1 MPIRMDKRE
10 GRRAPVRAGASPF
23 SGMTWERAR
32 FFLLLGFLLLC
43 LFGGGAARA
52 DVTSLLYL
60 RPAAI
65 VCLVALLLSPGEWEF
80 RRFRTLFILFALF
93 AATML
98 VQLIPLPPGLWASL
112 PGFARYTEAAA
123 AAGVAEPWRPIS
135 LAPDLTLNS
144 LLALLPCLVVLVGF
158 AGIRNSQRRLL
169 LPVLIGFVAVDALLS
184 VAQFAGGPE
193 SRAYL
198 YAVTNTEAPV
208 GFFSN
213 RNHNAAF
220 LAMGFPM
227 LAIWVG
233 TPAPS
238 RQYQRSRSW
247 IALAFGL
254 LLVPMILATGSR
266 AGVVAGAIGLGIA
279 LWLAPSFTSSWER
292 RWRIA
297 FRVATALIP
306 ILLVVLTIY
315 TNRALSI
322 FRMTD
327 ANALG
332 ADLRFEALPV
342 LADMLRTFSPQ
353 GIGYGAFDPVYRGF
367 EPDSLLTTE
376 YFNHAHNDLIELLL
390 TGGALALLL
399 LLVFVAWW
407 GRRTVRSLIAGDG
420 QRTSEKLARLGG
432 VMILI
437 LLGASLVDYPLRTP
451 LLAAVF
457 TLACCWLATPAG
469 AAAAETAD
477 DGAAPGEA
485 RPLPRP
491 RSRPGLAR
499 SAVLVVAAAG
509 AGWLTLGVTSAA
521 IFGRTRPSLV
531 AWWPLDATAHATR
544 AARVLERGPR
554 PAREAMAAAVAD
566 ARAALLREPVNAV
579 AARTLGLLLAIQGN
593 EAQANRLMRYSES
606 LSRRDTITQLWMI
619 ESDVRRNDIAGAL
632 RHYDR
637 ALRTSG
643 NARELLFP
651 ILIEAAASE
660 GVAQPLARLVATR
673 PRWWP
678 DFVARLV
685 ATGRSA
691 GAIETILLALRLD
704 PGVPAERSLL
714 AGAIHRLVEIGDY
727 RRALDLYRRT
737 GGPAGGF
744 VRNGDFEAENRFAPL
759 DWVLGDGG
767 GAGGIMQPGAG
778 GSGRALLMVVEA
790 GSAGGTVARQLLILP
805 AGSYRFSA
813 VAGRI
818 SGAPLEWPRV
828 TISCVRTNASLLD
841 LRLPAAAADGQPVAQ
856 DFTVGG
862 ACPAQWLIIAAPRP
876 TGESGPWIDR
886 IVVQP
891 RR

>member
-1 MPIRMDKRE
+1 MPTRTDGRG
-10 GRRAPVRAGASPF
+10 GRRAPVRAASSPF
-23 SGMTWERAR
+23 TGVPWESAR

-43 LFGGGAARA
+43 LLGGGAARA
-52 DVTSLLYL
+52 DVESLLYL

-80 RRFRTLFILFALF
+80 RRFRTLFILLALF

-112 PGFARYTEAAA
+112 PGFAPYTEAAA

-158 AGIRNSQRRLL
+158 AGIREGQRRLL

-198 YAVTNTEAPV
+198 YAITNTEAPV
-208 GFFSN
+208 GLFSN
-213 RNHNAAF
+213 RNHNAVC
-220 LAMGFPM
+220 LAMAFPM

-233 TPAPS
+233 MPAPN

-266 AGVVAGAIGLGIA
+266 AGAVAGAIGLAIA

-297 FRVATALIP
+297 SRIAMALIP

-315 TNRALSI
+315 TNRALSF

-332 ADLRFEALPV
+332 GDLRFEALPV
-342 LADMLRTFSPQ
+342 LGDMLRTFSPQ
-353 GIGYGAFDPVYRGF
+353 GIGFGAFDPVYRGF
-367 EPDSLLTTE
+367 EPDTLLTTE

-390 TGGALALLL
+390 TGGVLALLL

-407 GRRTVRSLIAGDG
+407 GRRMVRSLIAGDR
-420 QRTSEKLARLGG
+420 QRISGKLAQLGG

-451 LLAAVF
+451 LLAAIF
-457 TLACCWLATPAG
+457 TIACCWLATPS
-469 AAAAETAD
+469 AAETAD

-491 RSRPGLAR
+491 RSRPGLVR
-499 SAVLVVAAAG
+499 IAVLVVAAAG
-509 AGWLTLGVTSAA
+509 VGWLTLGVTSAA

-544 AARVLERGPR
+544 AARVVESGPR
-554 PAREAMAAAVAD
+554 PARVAIAAAVAD

-579 AARTLGLLLAIQGN
+579 AARTLGLLMAMQGN
-593 EAQANRLMRYSES
+593 EVRANRLMRYAEA

-619 ESDVRRNDIAGAL
+619 ESDVRRNDIVGAL

-637 ALRTSG
+637 ALRTSD

-651 ILIEAAASE
+651 ILIQAAASE
-660 GVAQPLARLVATR
+660 GVTQPLARLVATR
-673 PRWWP
+673 PRWWQG
-678 DFVARLV
+678 FVTRLV
-685 ATGRSA
+685 TEGRSA
-691 GAIETILLALRLD
+691 AAIEAIVVALRLD

-714 AGAIHRLVEIGDY
+714 VGAIRRLVEIGDY

-737 GGPAGGF
+737 GGPADGF

-767 GAGGIMQPGAG
+767 GAGGIMQPRIAG
-778 GSGRALLMVVEA
+778 GGRALLMVVEA

-818 SGAPLEWPRV
+818 SGPPQERPRV

-841 LRLPAAAADGQPVAQ
+841 LRLPAAAAGGQPVTQ

-862 ACPAQWLIIAAPRP
+862 ACPAQWLIVAAPRP
-876 TGESGPWIDR
+876 TGEDGPWIDR

>member
-1 MPIRMDKRE
+1 
-10 GRRAPVRAGASPF
+10 
-23 SGMTWERAR
+23 MTWESAR
-32 FFLLLGFLLLC
+32 FFVLVGFLLLC

-65 VCLVALLLSPGEWEF
+65 VCLVVLLLSPGEWEF
-80 RRFRTLFILFALF
+80 RRFRTLFILFGLF

-98 VQLIPLPPGLWASL
+98 VQLIPLPPALWAGL
-112 PGFARYTEAAA
+112 PGAGRYTEAAA

-158 AGIRNSQRRLL
+158 AAISEGQRRLL

-198 YAVTNTEAPV
+198 YAVTNAEAPV
-208 GFFSN
+208 GVFSN

-220 LAMGFPM
+220 LAMALPM

-233 TPAPS
+233 TPAAS
-238 RQYQRSRSW
+238 RQYQRSRNW

-266 AGVVAGAIGLGIA
+266 AGIVAGAIGLAMA
-279 LWLAPSFTSSWER
+279 LWLAPSFTSGWER
-292 RWRIA
+292 RWRIV
-297 FRVATALIP
+297 FRIAMALVP

-315 TNRALSI
+315 TNRALSF

-332 ADLRFEALPV
+332 DDLRFEALPV
-342 LADMLRTFSPQ
+342 LGDMLRTFSPQ
-353 GIGYGAFDPVYRGF
+353 GIGFGAFDPVYRGF
-367 EPDSLLTTE
+367 EPDTLLTTE
-376 YFNHAHNDLIELLL
+376 YFNHAHNDLIELPL
-390 TGGALALLL
+390 TGGILALLL
-399 LLVFVAWW
+399 LLVLVAWW
-407 GRRTVRSLIAGDG
+407 GRRMVRSLIAGDR
-420 QRTSEKLARLGG
+420 QRISEKLARLGG

-437 LLGASLVDYPLRTP
+437 LFGASLVDYPLRTP

-457 TLACCWLATPAG
+457 TIACCWLATPRA

-477 DGAAPGEA
+477 DEAAPGEA
-485 RPLPRP
+485 RPLLRP
-491 RSRPGLAR
+491 RSRPGLVR
-499 SAVLVVAAAG
+499 IAVLVVAAAG
-509 AGWLTLGVTSAA
+509 LGWLTLGVTSAA
-521 IFGRTRPSLV
+521 ILGRTRPSLV

-544 AARVLERGPR
+544 AARVLESGPR
-554 PAREAMAAAVAD
+554 LAPRAIAAAIAD

-579 AARTLGLLLAIQGN
+579 AARTLALLVAMQGK
-593 EAQANRLMRYSES
+593 EAQANRLMRYAES

-619 ESDVRRNDIAGAL
+619 ESDVRRNNVPGAL

-637 ALRTSG
+637 ALRTSA

-651 ILIEAAASE
+651 ILVQAAASE
-660 GVAQPLARLVATR
+660 GVTQPLATLVATR
-673 PRWWP
+673 PGWWQA
-678 DFVARLV
+678 FVARLL
-685 ATGRSA
+685 TEGRSA
-691 GAIETILLALRLD
+691 AAIEAVIVALRLD
-704 PGVPAERSLL
+704 PGVADERSLL
-714 AGAIHRLVEIGDY
+714 ASAIHRLVEIGDY

-737 GGPAGGF
+737 GSPADGL
-744 VRNGDFEAENRFAPL
+744 VRNGDFERENRFGPL

-767 GAGGIMQPGAG
+767 GAGGIIQPRAAG
-778 GSGRALLMVVEA
+778 GDPALLMVVEA

-805 AGSYRFSA
+805 SGSYRFSA

-818 SGAPLEWPRV
+818 SGAPTEAPRI
-828 TISCVRTNASLLD
+828 TISCVRSNASLLD
-841 LRLPAAAADGQPVAQ
+841 LRLPAAAGGGQAVAR

-862 ACPAQWLIIAAPRP
+862 ACPAQWLIVAASHP
-876 TGESGPWIDR
+876 TGENGPWIDR
-886 IVVQP
+886 IVVEP